1 MELTKWNKICKMEQY
16 LNDIL
21 MIKDHLATLMILLSH
36 LKTSIQKRQ
45 TYKTAIAELFSK
57 IYDKNEISNK
67 QFHHCEANIFLE
79 KVTKSINFQ
88 NKY

>member
-1 MELTKWNKICKMEQY
+1 MEQY

-79 KVTKSINFQ
+79 KVAKSINFQ

>member
-1 MELTKWNKICKMEQY
+1 MELTKWNKIWKMEQY

-21 MIKDHLATLMILLSH
+21 MIKNHLATRMILLSH

>member
-1 MELTKWNKICKMEQY
+1 MELTKWNKIWKMEQY

-21 MIKDHLATLMILLSH
+21 MIKNHLATLMILLSH